1 MMQTSIADI
10 LPQCQHEP
18 GKVGGRY
25 YASEPGK
32 RETISSMLL
41 IDHGEGQYMMDL
53 WSEASSHAYWEGRIT
68 SLLDTLSYS
77 SIYVTAPASFPWERL
92 GYKADV
98 LAHRY
103 RFYGDLKHISVPVM
117 PDLNGKWLPA
127 EGQEEVMAH
136 LLQSSDPTCPGIQA
150 ARKAVD
156 DIYEGLY
163 GRLLEGSGVVELEG
177 TKIGGCLLSDE
188 FDSILLSHI
197 FTMPAA
203 KRKGWARW
211 LVAYA
216 LHQCSSDPEKQIK
229 ASLDA
234 NNQGSYR
241 LMSALPLQQV
251 PELIHVCR
259 IRKERESS

>member
-10 LPQCQHEP
+10 LPQCRHEP
-18 GKVGGRY
+18 GKVGDRY

-32 RETISSMLL
+32 RETISSILV

-53 WSEASSHAYWEGRIT
+53 WSEASSHAYWEGQIT

-77 SIYVTAPASFPWERL
+77 SLYVTAPASFPWERL

-98 LAHRY
+98 LAQRY
-103 RFYGDLKHISVPVM
+103 RFYGKRKHIPVPVM
-117 PDLNGKWLPA
+117 PDQAGKWQPA
-127 EGQEEVMAH
+127 QGQAEAMAH
-136 LLQSSDPTCPGIQA
+136 LLDTSDPTCPGIQA

-156 DIYEGLY
+156 DIYEGVY
-163 GRLLEGSGVVELEG
+163 GRLLDGSGLVELEG
-177 TKIGGCLLSDE
+177 TKVGGCLLSDE
-188 FDSILLSHI
+188 FDNILLSHI
-197 FTMPAA
+197 FTIPAA

-211 LVAYA
+211 LVAYG
-216 LHQCSSDPEKQIK
+216 LHQCSSNPEQQIK

-259 IRKERESS
+259 IGKEGESS